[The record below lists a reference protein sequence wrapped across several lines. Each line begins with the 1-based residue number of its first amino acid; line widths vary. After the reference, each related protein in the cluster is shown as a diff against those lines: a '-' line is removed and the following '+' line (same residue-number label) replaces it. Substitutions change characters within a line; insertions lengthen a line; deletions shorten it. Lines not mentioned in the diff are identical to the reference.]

1 MAVCSSFCFVKWVL
15 VFFFLLFSFGLELVL
30 AGEFCFFTADSRI
43 LNLSLELDS
52 VIQFVHI

>member
-1 MAVCSSFCFVKWVL
+1 VKWVL